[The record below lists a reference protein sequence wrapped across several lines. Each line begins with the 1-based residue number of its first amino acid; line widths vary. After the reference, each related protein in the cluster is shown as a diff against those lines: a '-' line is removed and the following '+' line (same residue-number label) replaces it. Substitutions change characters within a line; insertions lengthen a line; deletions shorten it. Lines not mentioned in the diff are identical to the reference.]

1 MCFPNVTAIFTS
13 KRGDFVNMSRTKK
26 MVAILAIVAMVCTL
40 FPASLFGDLTTI
52 PTSSNIYGTNRIDTA
67 IAIADLG
74 WKSADNVVLASS
86 NDANLVDALAAGP
99 LAGQLNA
106 PILVSANNALDLS
119 VRNKITALGAKRT
132 FTSSAL

>member
-1 MCFPNVTAIFTS
+1 
-13 KRGDFVNMSRTKK
+13 MSRTKK